1 MSTSFNEQFDQ
12 HGAWR
17 RGFGLRLKLLAEWMK
32 DHELLD
38 AGVEERLRRLEIQVR
53 ADKVMV
59 AFVGEF
65 SRGKSELINAIFFA
79 GYGRRIMPASAGRTT
94 MCPTEMGYDADV
106 PPCLRLLPIET
117 RLQPQAL
124 MEWRMAPEKWTRVD
138 LDVNN
143 PQVWDDWYAYCS
155 RMGATLKLCDG
166 AITTNE
172 FLAAKIRDF
181 SGLPVAVVPNFMN
194 REQLELSERVFAAKQ
209 DQQPGADGLIHLGYF
224 SGSPSHNRDFAL
236 IIPALEEL
244 LEEDLNLGLVVV
256 GYIEAGPR
264 LERFGKRVTRHH
276 FQDYVNLQKLVG
288 SVEINLMP
296 LQFNVFTNSKS
307 ELKYFEAAA
316 VGTISVAS
324 PSLVYARTIRHG
336 DNGYLAQCHQWTDVI
351 GEAVQQLG
359 SPDMPLRGRADALSR
374 YTGAQQLDC
383 IRAALGLE

>member
-1 MSTSFNEQFDQ
+1 MYALSSVAAFDYQ
-12 HGAWR
+12 DPW
-17 RGFGLRLKLLAEWMK
+17 LLPL
-32 DHELLD
+32 H
-38 AGVEERLRRLEIQVR
+38 ERLRILARGRQRVAYFYEAPNNSTFRYRAYNMAQVLNDSGDAVSAAYFFIADLDRLDDI
-53 ADKVMV
+53 ADLADVLVICRSRYDSHINRVVM
-59 AFVGEF
+59 ALRK
-65 SRGKSELINAIFFA
+65 RGKKVLFDIDDFVFNTD
-79 GYGRRIMPASAGRTT
+79 Y
-94 MCPTEMGYDADV
+94 V
-106 PPCLRLLPIET
+106 HLLVKT
-117 RLQPQAL
+117 L
-124 MEWRMAPEKWTRVD
+124 D

-209 DQQPGADGLIHLGYF
+209 DQPPGADGLIHLGYF

-244 LEEDLNLGLVVV
+244 LEEDPRLGLVVV

-264 LERFGKRVTRHH
+264 LERFGKRVTRYH

-359 SPDMPLRGRADALSR
+359 SPDMPLRSRADALSK